1 MVRFCYLLAYCTRV
15 SSKTTRSMGEA
26 KFSTAHNKVTG
37 LSNFMMENGYKMDVQ
52 AMERNNTRLALY
64 MWVSSRMESG
74 MDLAK

>member
-1 MVRFCYLLAYCTRV
+1 
-15 SSKTTRSMGEA
+15 MGEA

>member
-1 MVRFCYLLAYCTRV
+1 
-15 SSKTTRSMGEA
+15 MGEA
-26 KFSTAHNKVTG
+26 KFSTAHNKVTR
-37 LSNFMMENGYKMDVQ
+37 LSNSMMENGYKMDVQ